1 MPEAFS
7 TLVAQY
13 GFALLIFGGWLVA
26 GLIVQQIISILL
38 RNAATKNQ
46 SRANQALVVAA
57 RGSIAWVG
65 GIIGM
70 WAAVANIRIMNVR
83 NEPLIDFIDSSHG
96 ILQAI
101 TIAIVTFFL
110 ARVANRFIS
119 AYTARDSVK
128 VPSSSIFGNIV
139 AAVIWALG
147 ITSAVIVTGSANS
160 LTPLLGALGVS
171 GLAVGLALQ
180 PTLDNMFSGIQILA
194 SGQIEPGDF
203 VRLESGEEGVV
214 EDVTWRNTTIRRI
227 TSELVIVPNSNL
239 ARSQVIN
246 FSRNADALNLV
257 IPTSVSYENDIEEVI
272 GIMRKVAHSLMER
285 SHYVH
290 KEQDPRIIVTGNS
303 ERCIS
308 LATIVPIV
316 TFEKRG
322 LITSEYLEEVQQR
335 FKEKGIKQPEFPLPT
350 TNASNTARSTSSA
363 GSAVTGN

>member
-1 MPEAFS
+1 MQETFNMLA
-7 TLVAQY
+7 AQY
-13 GFALLIFGGWLVA
+13 GFALLIFGAWLVA
-26 GLIVQQIISILL
+26 GLVLQQIISILL

-57 RGSIAWVG
+57 RGSIAWIG

-70 WAAVANIRIMNVR
+70 WAAVANIRLMNAR
-83 NEPLIDFIDSSHG
+83 DEGLIAFFDNSHG

-101 TIAIVTFFL
+101 TIAIITFFL

-119 AYTARDSVK
+119 AYTARDNVK

-139 AAVIWALG
+139 AAVVWALG
-147 ITSAVIVTGSANS
+147 ITSAVVVTGSANS

-257 IPTSVSYENDIEEVI
+257 IPTSVSYENDIEQVI
-272 GIMRKVAHSLMER
+272 EIMRTTATDLMER
-285 SHYVH
+285 SHYSH

-308 LATIVPIV
+308 LATILPIV
-316 TFEKRG
+316 AFEKRG
-322 LITSEYLEEVQQR
+322 AITSEYLEEVQRR
-335 FKEKGIKQPEFPLPT
+335 FKQEGITQPEIVIP
-350 TNASNTARSTSSA
+350 STK
-363 GSAVTGN
+363 N

>member
-1 MPEAFS
+1 MQGALA
-7 TLVAQY
+7 TLTAQY
-13 GFALLIFGGWLVA
+13 GLALLIFGGWLVA
-26 GLIVQQIISILL
+26 GLIVQQIISIFL

-57 RGSIAWVG
+57 RGSIAWIG

-70 WAAVANIRIMNVR
+70 WAAVGNIRVMNAR
-83 NEPLIDFIDSSHG
+83 DDALLHFIDLSHPT
-96 ILQAI
+96 LQAI

-139 AAVIWALG
+139 AAVIWIIG
-147 ITSAVIVTGSANS
+147 IASAVVVTGSAGS

-180 PTLDNMFSGIQILA
+180 PTLDNLFSGIQILA
-194 SGQIEPGDF
+194 SRQIEPGDF
-203 VRLESGEEGVV
+203 VRLESGEEGIV

-246 FSRNADALNLV
+246 FSRNADAYNLV
-257 IPTSVSYENDIEEVI
+257 IPTTVAYDNDIEKVI
-272 GIMRKVAHSLMER
+272 SIMREVAANLMER

-290 KEQDPRIIVTGNS
+290 KEQDPRIIVTANS
-303 ERCIS
+303 ERGIS
-308 LATIVPIV
+308 LATVLPIV
-316 TFEKRG
+316 AFEKRG
-322 LITSEYLEEVQQR
+322 SVTSEYLEEIQCR
-335 FKEKGIKQPEFPLPT
+335 FKEEKIVQPQQVLVAE
-350 TNASNTARSTSSA
+350 SD
-363 GSAVTGN
+363 

>member
-1 MPEAFS
+1 MQETFS
-7 TLVAQY
+7 SFAAQY
-13 GFALLIFGGWLVA
+13 GMAVLIFGGWLVA
-26 GLIVQQIISILL
+26 GLIVQQIISFFL

-57 RGSIAWVG
+57 RGSMAWIG

-70 WAAVANIRIMNVR
+70 WAAYGNIRAVNAQD
-83 NEPLIDFIDSSHG
+83 EALIATLDARYAL
-96 ILQAI
+96 LQAI
-101 TIAIVTFFL
+101 TIILITFFL

-139 AAVIWALG
+139 AAAIWILG
-147 ITSAVIVTGSANS
+147 VTSTIVVTGIAGS
-160 LTPLLGALGVS
+160 LTPVLGALGVS

-180 PTLDNMFSGIQILA
+180 PTLDNLFSGIQILA
-194 SGQIEPGDF
+194 SRQIEPGDF

-246 FSRNADALNLV
+246 FSRNADAYNLI
-257 IPTSVSYENDIEEVI
+257 IPTTVSYENDIEEVM
-272 GIMRKVAHSLMER
+272 GIMREVADELMES

-290 KEQDPRIIVTGNS
+290 KEQDPRIIVTANS
-303 ERCIS
+303 ERGIS
-308 LATIVPIV
+308 LATILPVV
-316 TFEKRG
+316 AYNMRG
-322 LITSEYLEEVQQR
+322 RITSEYLEEVQSR
-335 FKEKGIKQPEFPLPT
+335 FKKAEIIQPQIIFPE
-350 TNASNTARSTSSA
+350 S
-363 GSAVTGN
+363 